1 MSEDISWLF
10 IVQSYILFCEISIQI
25 FLSFKNYSF
34 SSEGGGGEEEGAWG
48 EGGEIAQTMYTHMNK

>member
-34 SSEGGGGEEEGAWG
+34 SSEGGGGRRRGHGGRG
-48 EGGEIAQTMYTHMNK
+48 ER